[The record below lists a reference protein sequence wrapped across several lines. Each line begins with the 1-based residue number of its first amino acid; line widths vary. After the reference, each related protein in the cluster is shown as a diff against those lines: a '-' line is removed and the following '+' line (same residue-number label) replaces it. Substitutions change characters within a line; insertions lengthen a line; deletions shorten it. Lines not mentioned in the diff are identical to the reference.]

1 MLIIGICERERNMG
15 SVMHQLASQR
25 HAEWTF
31 VKFNYLTSLASRG
44 KKNQATLLFANN
56 VEMIWLTT
64 SNKS

>member
-1 MLIIGICERERNMG
+1 MG